1 MIENKLNSLIR
12 DVPDFPE
19 PGVLFKDITPVLGD
33 AAALAEVVEAL
44 ANPYLDQGITK
55 VAGIESRGFIL
66 ATPVATALNAGF
78 VPLRKP
84 GKLPY
89 DVVREEYQLEY
100 GTDALEMHV
109 DAVGSDDRVLII
121 ADTADFY

>member
-1 MIENKLNSLIR
+1 MIENKLRSLIR

-19 PGVLFKDITPVLGD
+19 PGILFKDITPVLGD
-33 AAALAEVVEAL
+33 AAVLAEIVHALAE
-44 ANPYLDQGITK
+44 PYKDLGVTK

-66 ATPVATALNAGF
+66 ATPVATALGAGF

-89 DVVREEYQLEY
+89 DVIR
-100 GTDALEMHV
+100 
-109 DAVGSDDRVLII
+109 
-121 ADTADFY
+121 